1 MSQFNVGGGELCP
14 QSFGDQEPAPPSP
27 DLTCLPAEKGNEHR
41 GPSGQLCKVQAWK
54 RDCHFAQTLDQNPC
68 MWLHPAREAGRNSLD
83 VCLGKEEQSWG
94 VHDGVS
100 TCRVTSRVGGKR
112 GDGDRGGPRSV
123 STVSRQ
129 DLRSCPHI
137 YSRAGPKG
145 ETDYRDVRWTRS
157 LKGTVELHRGKEAAV
172 RLPGLEEQGGVTQ
185 RQGIAPHQGLEG
197 KGRQG
202 ISWRPGSGL
211 HP

>member
-14 QSFGDQEPAPPSP
+14 QSFGDQEPAPHPLILRVCQQRRGTSTEDRLVSFVRSKP
-27 DLTCLPAEKGNEHR
+27 GNVTVTLPKLWTRIPACG
-41 GPSGQLCKVQAWK
+41 C
-54 RDCHFAQTLDQNPC
+54 T
-68 MWLHPAREAGRNSLD
+68 PAREAGRNSLD

-157 LKGTVELHRGKEAAV
+157 LKGTVELHRGQEAAV